1 MYYPLEIN
9 GYCFSIEILPELLMD
24 NGDEFMVMYMDL
36 FNDRYTDMAKRRKLE
51 ILITAM
57 ITYMNEESFKLIED
71 KLPTPLEIDFGG
83 GFYSIELYDD
93 DSSDDFISKFLHIV
107 EKNLLLRGYELE
119 LKELFDYY
127 NITETNFLVTG
138 VFSITDLTTNGDVIS
153 EEFDGSVA
161 IHNQIY
167 DILNEF
173 NYNIKEFFDYYVGE
187 ME

>member
-9 GYCFSIEILPELLMD
+9 GYCFSIEILPELLID

-36 FNDRYTDMAKRRKLE
+36 FNDRHTDMAKRRKLE
-51 ILITAM
+51 ILLTAM

-127 NITETNFLVTG
+127 NITET
-138 VFSITDLTTNGDVIS
+138 DLTTNGDVIS